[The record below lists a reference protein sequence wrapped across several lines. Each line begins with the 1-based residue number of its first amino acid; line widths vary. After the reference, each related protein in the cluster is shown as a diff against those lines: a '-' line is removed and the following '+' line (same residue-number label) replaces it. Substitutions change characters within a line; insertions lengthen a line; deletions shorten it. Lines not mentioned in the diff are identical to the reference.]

1 MLSLKLEQTYE
12 NILYHFQNMLSQ
24 IWEKV
29 SVNLK
34 PTDRKMLVLG
44 IQNPPEL
51 SSEQR
56 VSQREKT
63 QRSSLVIANVTQNQR
78 PPF

>member
-51 SSEQR
+51 SSKQR
-56 VSQREKT
+56 VSQREKHKGHLLHLPVDCVH
-63 QRSSLVIANVTQNQR
+63 RD
-78 PPF
+78 